1 MTAKLGSVNPL
12 QLRTIINYT
21 WVMKQQELRR
31 NMDFNDHIVL
41 WNHATVEVIDIRK
54 ASFTY
59 GQPPLKYRLPASTY
73 LYIVRGSASV
83 LIDDYPYEIN
93 GASVFHGGKGAI
105 IKLLQ
110 TQEILDYFL
119 IMYRST
125 LTLPTR
131 RNLTALL
138 ERSKPFSGTYHF
150 IPVHPLPLYEILD
163 QMYGDWQTRRALE
176 HLHVKALFY
185 QWVHEL
191 LHQMQGQELNPL
203 RADVLDQ
210 AVRYMHDSYSMPFT
224 LTHLPALWGTSP
236 RTLSRLFRMRLQT
249 SPAQYLVQIRMDKAR
264 ELLLGTESTLHEI
277 AAAVGYPDA
286 YSFGKM
292 FKKHFGSPPVRYKN
306 SVQAASP
313 WQEMPSVLSAND
325 IAREGTLRYIDDDN
339 HYQYTLE
346 GASSMSRT
354 AKPSLMLT
362 LLLCFTIVLSACSSG
377 NTGSN
382 SAGNASPS
390 PASSPAATSLATPS
404 PDHTAAEAQTRTIA
418 TVKGDIEVPA
428 DPQRVVV
435 LYLLGDVLAL
445 GIMPVGVSSVNEG
458 AAFENE
464 LKDVQKLGSWFEA
477 SPEAVLSLDPDL
489 IIVPSEETYNALHD
503 IAPTVLVPY
512 EKMTTAERV
521 SFIGHTLNK
530 ENQATTL
537 LNDFNSKVE
546 NSKQKLQ
553 EAGIL
558 DSTISIMEGGED
570 RSMLVIMSKQYGR
583 GSQVLYEYLG
593 MKAPE
598 KIQQK
603 IDSKTDVGGEPVSF
617 EVIADYSGEYI
628 FRSAYDGMT
637 DLTGDPLWN
646 SIPAVKEGRLMNIDF
661 GLSYYNDI
669 YSLNAQL
676 DYIVNALLAA
686 PRVKK

>member
-1 MTAKLGSVNPL
+1 MTANQGTVNPL

-31 NMDFNDHIVL
+31 NMDFKDHIVL
-41 WNHATVEVIDIRK
+41 WNHAAVEVIDIRK
-54 ASFTY
+54 ASFIS

-73 LYIVRGSASV
+73 LYIVRGSASL
-83 LIDDYPYEIN
+83 LIDDSRYEIS
-93 GASVFHGGKGAI
+93 GATVFHGGKGTT
-105 IKLLQ
+105 IKLLK
-110 TQEILDYFL
+110 THEILDYYL

-125 LTLPTR
+125 LTLPAR

-138 ERSKPFSGTYHF
+138 DRSKPFTASYHCT
-150 IPVHPLPLYEILD
+150 PAHPLPLYEILD
-163 QMYGDWQTRRALE
+163 QMYGEWQTGSDLE

-191 LHQMQGQELNPL
+191 LRQMQGQELHPL

-210 AVRYMHDSYSMPFT
+210 AVRYMHDSYSRPFT
-224 LTHLPALWGTSP
+224 LDSLAGTLGTSP
-236 RTLSRLFRMRLQT
+236 RTLSRLFRIRLQT

-264 ELLLGTESTLHEI
+264 ELLLGTEATLHDI
-277 AAAVGYPDA
+277 AASVGYPDA

-292 FKKHFGSPPVRYKN
+292 FKKHFGNSPVRYKN

-313 WQEMPSVLSAND
+313 WRDMISALSAND
-325 IAREGTLRYIDDDN
+325 IAREGTLGYIDDDN
-339 HYQYTLE
+339 HYQYDLK
-346 GASSMSRT
+346 GASSMFRT
-354 AKPSLMLT
+354 SKPSLMLT

-377 NTGSN
+377 TATTTTAGNGSN
-382 SAGNASPS
+382 TPS
-390 PASSPAATSLATPS
+390 SSPAATASSTTS
-404 PDHTAAEAQTRTIA
+404 PDNTAAEAQTRTIS
-418 TVKGDIEVPA
+418 TIKGDIEVPA
-428 DPQRVVV
+428 NPQRVVV

-445 GIMPVGVSSVNEG
+445 GIKPVGVSSVNEG

-512 EKMTTAERV
+512 EKMTTVERV

-530 ENQATTL
+530 EDQATSL
-537 LNDFNSKVE
+537 LNDFNAKVE
-546 NSKQKLQ
+546 DSKLKLK

-558 DSTISIMEGGED
+558 DSTISIMEGGGE

-603 IDSKTDVGGEPVSF
+603 IDSKTDVGGESVSF

-628 FRSAYDGMT
+628 FRSSYDGMT
-637 DLTGDPLWN
+637 DLTGDPIWN

-676 DYIVNALLAA
+676 DYMVDALLTA
-686 PRVKK
+686 PRVN

>member
-1 MTAKLGSVNPL
+1 
-12 QLRTIINYT
+12 
-21 WVMKQQELRR
+21 
-31 NMDFNDHIVL
+31 MDFKDHIVL
-41 WNHATVEVIDIRK
+41 WNHAAVEVIDIRK
-54 ASFTY
+54 ASFIS

-73 LYIVRGSASV
+73 LYIVRGSASL
-83 LIDDYPYEIN
+83 LIDDSRYEIS
-93 GASVFHGGKGAI
+93 GATVFHGGKGTT
-105 IKLLQ
+105 IKLLK
-110 TQEILDYFL
+110 THEILDYYL

-125 LTLPTR
+125 LTLPAR
-131 RNLTALL
+131 RNLTVLL
-138 ERSKPFSGTYHF
+138 ERSKPFTASYHCT
-150 IPVHPLPLYEILD
+150 PAHPLPLYEILD
-163 QMYGDWQTRRALE
+163 QMYGEWQTGRDLE

-191 LHQMQGQELNPL
+191 LHQMQGQELHPL

-210 AVRYMHDSYSMPFT
+210 AVRYMHDSYSRPFT
-224 LTHLPALWGTSP
+224 LDTLADTLGTSP
-236 RTLSRLFRMRLQT
+236 RTLSRLFRMRLQS

-264 ELLLGTESTLHEI
+264 ELLLGTEATLHDI

-292 FKKHFGSPPVRYKN
+292 FKKHFGNSPVRYKN

-313 WQEMPSVLSAND
+313 WRDMISALSAND
-325 IAREGTLRYIDDDN
+325 IAREGTLGYIDDDN
-339 HYQYTLE
+339 HYQYDLK
-346 GASSMSRT
+346 GASSMFRT
-354 AKPSLMLT
+354 SKPSLMLT

-377 NTGSN
+377 NATTTTAGNGSN
-382 SAGNASPS
+382 TPT
-390 PASSPAATSLATPS
+390 SSPAATASSTTS
-404 PDHTAAEAQTRTIA
+404 PDNTAAEAQIRTIS
-418 TVKGDIEVPA
+418 TIKGDIEVPA
-428 DPQRVVV
+428 NPQRVVV

-445 GIMPVGVSSVNEG
+445 GIKPVGVSSVNEG

-530 ENQATTL
+530 EDQATSL
-537 LNDFNSKVE
+537 LNDFNAKVE
-546 NSKQKLQ
+546 DSKLKLK

-558 DSTISIMEGGED
+558 DSTISIMEGGGE

-603 IDSKTDVGGEPVSF
+603 IDSKTDVGGESVSF
-617 EVIADYSGEYI
+617 EVITDYSGDYI
-628 FRSAYDGMT
+628 FRSSYDGMT
-637 DLTGDPLWN
+637 DLTGDPIWN

-676 DYIVNALLAA
+676 DYMVDALLAA
-686 PRVKK
+686 PRVK

>member
-1 MTAKLGSVNPL
+1 
-12 QLRTIINYT
+12 
-21 WVMKQQELRR
+21 
-31 NMDFNDHIVL
+31 MDFKDHIVL
-41 WNHATVEVIDIRK
+41 WNHAAVEVIDIRK
-54 ASFTY
+54 ASFIS

-73 LYIVRGSASV
+73 LYIVRGSASL
-83 LIDDYPYEIN
+83 LIDDSRYEIS
-93 GASVFHGGKGAI
+93 GATVFHGGKGTT
-105 IKLLQ
+105 IKLLK
-110 TQEILDYFL
+110 THEILDYYL

-138 ERSKPFSGTYHF
+138 ERSKPFTAPYHC
-150 IPVHPLPLYEILD
+150 IPAHPLPLYELLD
-163 QMYGDWQTRRALE
+163 QMYGEWQTGRDLE

-191 LHQMQGQELNPL
+191 LHQMQGQELHLL

-210 AVRYMHDSYSMPFT
+210 AVRYMHDSYSRPFT
-224 LTHLPALWGTSP
+224 LDTLADTLGTSP
-236 RTLSRLFRMRLQT
+236 RTLSRLFRMRLQS

-264 ELLLGTESTLHEI
+264 ELLLGTEATLHDI

-292 FKKHFGSPPVRYKN
+292 FKKHFGNSPVRYKN

-313 WQEMPSVLSAND
+313 WRDMISALSAND
-325 IAREGTLRYIDDDN
+325 IAREGTLGYIDDDN
-339 HYQYTLE
+339 HYQYDLK
-346 GASSMSRT
+346 GASSMFRT
-354 AKPSLMLT
+354 SKPSLMLT

-377 NTGSN
+377 NATTTTAGNGSN
-382 SAGNASPS
+382 TPT
-390 PASSPAATSLATPS
+390 SSPAATASSTTS
-404 PDHTAAEAQTRTIA
+404 PDNTAAEAQTRTIS
-418 TVKGDIEVPA
+418 TIKGDIEVPA
-428 DPQRVVV
+428 NPQRVVV

-445 GIMPVGVSSVNEG
+445 GIKPVGVSSVNEG

-530 ENQATTL
+530 EDQATSL
-537 LNDFNSKVE
+537 LNDFNAKVE
-546 NSKQKLQ
+546 NSKLKLK

-558 DSTISIMEGGED
+558 DSTISIMEGGGE

-603 IDSKTDVGGEPVSF
+603 IDSKTDVGGESVSF
-617 EVIADYSGEYI
+617 EVITDYSGEYI
-628 FRSAYDGMT
+628 FRSSYDGMT
-637 DLTGDPLWN
+637 DLTGDPIWN

-676 DYIVNALLAA
+676 DYMVDALLAA
-686 PRVKK
+686 PRVK